1 MIFIAPSILSA
12 DFSRLGQQVHDAE
25 LGGADWI
32 HVDVMDGSFVPNI
45 TIGPLV
51 VEAVRKSTKLPLDTH
66 LMIVNPDR
74 HLDAFR
80 KAGADHITV
89 HQEACLHLHRT
100 LNYIKSL
107 GAKAGVS
114 INPAT
119 PSSTLTDVLGDVDLI
134 LVMTVNPGFGGQSF
148 IQGTLRKLE
157 ELRRMIND
165 SGRDIRLEVDGGID
179 TDTAPLVVHAGA
191 DALVAG
197 TSIFRKPDIGDAI
210 KALRAS
216 AHSETR
222 SGQRS

>member
-1 MIFIAPSILSA
+1 MIYISPSILAA

-25 LGGADWI
+25 KGGADWI
-32 HVDVMDGSFVPNI
+32 HVDVMDGNFVPNI
-45 TIGPLV
+45 TIGPVV
-51 VEAVRKSTKLPLDTH
+51 VEAVRRSTKLPLDTH

-89 HQEACLHLHRT
+89 HQETCVHLNRT
-100 LNYIKSL
+100 LHHIKNL

-119 PSSTLTDVLGDVDLI
+119 PASTLSDVMLDVDLI

-148 IQGTLRKLE
+148 IQGTLKKLE
-157 ELRRMIND
+157 ELRRMIGA

-179 TDTAPLVVHAGA
+179 IDTAPLVIKAGA

-197 TSIFRKPDIGDAI
+197 TSIFRQPDIGAAI
-210 KALRAS
+210 AALRAS
-216 AHSETR
+216 AQSVRR
-222 SGQRS
+222 SG

>member
-1 MIFIAPSILSA
+1 MIYIAPSILAA

-25 LGGADWI
+25 AGGADWI

-51 VEAVRKSTKLPLDTH
+51 LEAVRKSTRLPLDTH

-74 HLDAFR
+74 HLEAFR

-100 LNYIKSL
+100 INHIKSL

-119 PSSTLTDVLGDVDLI
+119 PSSTLTDVVQDVDLI

-148 IQGTLRKLE
+148 IQGTLKKLE

-179 TDTAPLVVHAGA
+179 TATAPLVVQAGA

-197 TSIFRKPDIGDAI
+197 TSIFRASDIGASI
-210 KALRAS
+210 AALRAS
-216 AHSETR
+216 AQSVR
-222 SGQRS
+222 RLG

>member
-1 MIFIAPSILSA
+1 MIYIAPSILAA
-12 DFSRLGQQVHDAE
+12 DFSQLGQQVKDAE
-25 LGGADWI
+25 AGGADWI

-51 VEAVRKSTKLPLDTH
+51 LEAVRKSTKLPLDTH

-74 HLDAFR
+74 HLESFR

-89 HQEACLHLHRT
+89 HQEACIHLHRT
-100 LNYIKSL
+100 INHIKSL

-119 PSSTLTDVLGDVDLI
+119 PASTLTDVMHDVDLI

-148 IQGTLRKLE
+148 IKGTLKKLA
-157 ELRRMIND
+157 ELRRMIDN

-179 TDTAPLVVHAGA
+179 TDTVPLVVGAGA

-197 TSIFRKPDIGDAI
+197 TSVFRNSDIRASI
-210 KALRAS
+210 AALRAAAES
-216 AHSETR
+216 VRR
-222 SGQRS
+222 SGQLP